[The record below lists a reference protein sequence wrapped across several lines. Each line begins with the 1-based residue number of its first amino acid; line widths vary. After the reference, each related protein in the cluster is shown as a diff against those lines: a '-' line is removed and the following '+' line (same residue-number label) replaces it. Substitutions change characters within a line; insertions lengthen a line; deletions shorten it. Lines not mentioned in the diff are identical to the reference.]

1 VDLNYLLERRQ
12 VSLIMAERAT
22 SEEARR
28 AHRALADGYTARI
41 AAAEYPATAR
51 KTASCER

>member
-1 VDLNYLLERRQ
+1 MDLNYLLERRQ